1 MSDPHIVEAV
11 DPENAFAAL
20 SDETRI
26 EILRAL
32 WDADDRAVSFS
43 ELREAV
49 GMRDSGQFNYHLDKL
64 TDRFVTRGEEG
75 YRLRLAGIG
84 IVGSLLAG
92 AYTMEGSVE
101 SFGVDDACPSC
112 GSPMTFQY
120 EDEWVSIDCDECP
133 VTSDFGIP
141 PGVFEGYDVEEF
153 PEVAQRYGRTLI
165 RQVGNGFCP
174 YCEGRVRPTVGPAH
188 DADSSSPE
196 VPDHLENVP
205 SVAFTCDRCDESV
218 TADLGFALLEH
229 PAVVSFYYDHDVDVR
244 EASIWRFGALSND
257 RSWITDRDP
266 FRAVVTYPAGDEEL
280 RLTVDDELNVLD
292 VERGDG

>member
-1 MSDPHIVEAV
+1 MSEPHIVETV
-11 DPENAFAAL
+11 DPEDAFGAL
-20 SDETRI
+20 SDGTRI

-32 WDADDRAVSFS
+32 WDAEDHELSFS

-64 TDRFVTRGEEG
+64 TDRFITKTDDG
-75 YRLRLAGIG
+75 YRLRLAGIQT
-84 IVGSLLAG
+84 VGALLAG
-92 AYTMEGSVE
+92 AYTMDGSVDPFE
-101 SFGVDDACPSC
+101 VDAACPSC
-112 GSPMTFQY
+112 GSSMTFQY
-120 EDEWVSIDCDECP
+120 DDEWVTIDCDECP
-133 VTSDFGIP
+133 VSSDFGVP
-141 PGVFEGYDVEEF
+141 PGAFEGYGVDEF
-153 PEVAQRYGRTLI
+153 PVVAERYGRTLI

-174 YCEGRVRPTVGPAH
+174 YCEGRVRPTVELAH
-188 DADSSSPE
+188 DADQSSRE

-205 SVAFTCDRCDESV
+205 TVEYTCDRCEETLTV
-218 TADLGFALLEH
+218 DLGFSLLEH
-229 PAVVSFYYDHDVDVR
+229 PAVVSFYYDHGVDVR

-292 VERGDG
+292 VGRGHV